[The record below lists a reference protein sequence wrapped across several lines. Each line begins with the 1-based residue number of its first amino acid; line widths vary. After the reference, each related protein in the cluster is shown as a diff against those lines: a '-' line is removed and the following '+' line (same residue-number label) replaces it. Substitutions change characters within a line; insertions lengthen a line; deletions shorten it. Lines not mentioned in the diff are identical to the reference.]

1 MTERGKVLL
10 NLKREWFWPSE
21 AAIILNIS
29 RQTIYKW
36 IDRGTITPTL
46 VCRPYK
52 IPRAEVLKLLSPM

>member
-10 NLKREWFWPSE
+10 NLKREWYWPSE

-36 IDRGTITPTL
+36 IDRGTIIPTL
-46 VCRPYK
+46 VVRPYK
-52 IPRAEVLKLLSPM
+52 IPRAEVLKLLSPL